1 MGDAEGFF
9 DVPGG
14 DTKKLAEVGVL
25 AERRLG
31 VIFGGDVGDEGG
43 GQEAIQLGGQ
53 VSGGNGVLGEGFV
66 LGDGG
71 DGGEGSLR

>member
-14 DTKKLAEVGVL
+14 DTEKLAEVGVL

-31 VIFGGDVGDEGG
+31 VFFGGDVGDEGG

-53 VSGGNGVLGEGFV
+53 VSARNGVQGEGF
-66 LGDGG
+66 
-71 DGGEGSLR
+71 E